1 MEEDRRANKDIE
13 LKTWRRN
20 RAYSARQ
27 IFDVRGYSPFRER
40 AKKRTFIS
48 PLFFLEQ
55 LFERSFLLNIKH
67 DSKRFFSFI
76 IAFPLTGEGIFINLV
91 EFYVAIYLN
100 ARRIIEKKN

>member
-48 PLFFLEQ
+48 PLFF
-55 LFERSFLLNIKH
+55 FGTTFRT
-67 DSKRFFSFI
+67 I
-76 IAFPLTGEGIFINLV
+76 ILT
-91 EFYVAIYLN
+91 
-100 ARRIIEKKN
+100 